1 VTNLKAICQAH
12 QRDLWI
18 AAVLLLLVLGVYGP
32 VRHFGFVNFDD
43 PLYVT
48 KNLHVQSGL
57 SVDGL
62 RWAMT
67 SVDGANWNPL
77 TWISLMTDVE
87 IFDVR
92 PGPMHLTNVV
102 LHAISTLVL
111 FGLFQ
116 RMTGEWAPSAMV
128 AFLFGLHPQH
138 VESVAW
144 ISERKDVL
152 SGLFWMLTLWSYVAY
167 VSRPKPVKYLLTLLL
182 YLLGLAAKPMLV
194 SLPLA
199 MLLLDIWPL
208 RRVVFNASGARANL
222 RLALPFIWEKVPFLV
237 LAAAISATAFVA
249 QKQAGMV
256 QSLDVVPLGK
266 RLGNAVISG
275 AVYVEKTVWP
285 TQMAIAYPLPA
296 RQPAWEVIL
305 AGLVLVS
312 ITVLVLLCYR
322 KRPYLAIGWFW
333 YLITVLPVIG
343 IVQLGFQGRADRY
356 TYIPGIGLFIM
367 LCWGA
372 ADIWRR
378 WPAAQP
384 VLTGICS
391 VACLAC
397 VWLSWIQ
404 IGYWQNSITLFQHAI
419 EVTPDSFAAYGRLG
433 DAFRD
438 EGLYGEAI
446 ANYRK
451 VLEIEPHEKGGL
463 SNLAAAL
470 SRVGR
475 NDEAIAPLTE
485 LARLQPDNAVDQ
497 KNLGVALLNQ
507 GHANEALAHF
517 AAAVRLQPDNAEAQG
532 AMGVAL
538 SNLGRVDE
546 AIVHFSEALRIDP
559 DDIAARDR
567 LQSALALK
575 AKAGRR

>member
-1 VTNLKAICQAH
+1 VTNLKAIWQAH
-12 QRDLWI
+12 PRDLCI
-18 AAVLLLLVLGVYGP
+18 AAALLLTVLGVYAP

-43 PLYVT
+43 PVYVT
-48 KNLHVQSGL
+48 DNLHVQSGL

-62 RWAMT
+62 RWAIHSM
-67 SVDGANWNPL
+67 DGANWFPL

-87 IFDVR
+87 LFDVR

-111 FGLFQ
+111 FGLLK
-116 RMTGEWAPSAMV
+116 RMTGESAPSAMV
-128 AFLFGLHPQH
+128 AFLFALHPQH

-144 ISERKDVL
+144 VSERKDVL

-167 VSRPKPVKYLLTLLL
+167 VSRPKPMRYLLTLLT

-194 SLPLA
+194 SLPLVL
-199 MLLLDIWPL
+199 LLLDIWPL
-208 RRVVFNASGARANL
+208 QRVAFNAAGTRANL
-222 RLALPFIWEKVPFLV
+222 RLALPLVWEKVPFLA
-237 LAAAISATAFVA
+237 LAAAISATTYVA
-249 QKQAGMV
+249 QNQAGMV

-266 RLGNAVISG
+266 RLGNAMISG

-285 TQMAIAYPLPA
+285 TRLATAYPLPA

-343 IVQLGFQGRADRY
+343 IVQLGIQGRADRY
-356 TYIPGIGLFIM
+356 TYIPGIGLFVM

-372 ADIWRR
+372 VDIWRR
-378 WPAAQP
+378 WPNAQP
-384 VLTGICS
+384 VLTGICGVAA
-391 VACLAC
+391 VACVSLT
-397 VWLSWIQ
+397 WIQ
-404 IGYWQNSITLFQHAI
+404 IGYWGSSITLFQHAI
-419 EVTPDSFAAYGRLG
+419 EVTQESTVAYGLLG
-433 DAFRD
+433 NAFRD
-438 EGLYGEAI
+438 EGLYEEAI

-451 VLEIEPHEKGGL
+451 VLALDPHEKGGL
-463 SNLAAAL
+463 LNLGGVL

-485 LARLQPDNAVDQ
+485 LARLQPGSAVDQ
-497 KNLGVALLNQ
+497 KYLGVALLNQ
-507 GHANEALAHF
+507 GRASEALAHF
-517 AAAVRLQPDNAEAQG
+517 AAAVRLKPDDAEAQG
-532 AMGVAL
+532 AMGAAL
-538 SNLGRVDE
+538 LNLGRVDE
-546 AIVHFSEALRIDP
+546 AIVHFSEASRIDP
-559 DDIAARDR
+559 DDAAVRLR
-567 LQSALALK
+567 LQTALALK
-575 AKAGRR
+575 ASAGRK